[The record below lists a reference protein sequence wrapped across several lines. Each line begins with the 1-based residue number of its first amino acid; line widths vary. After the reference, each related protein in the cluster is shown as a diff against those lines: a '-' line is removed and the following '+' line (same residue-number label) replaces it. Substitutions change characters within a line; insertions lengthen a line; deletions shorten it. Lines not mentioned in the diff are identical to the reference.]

1 MGHALHG
8 VAEPVA
14 VDGDAHRL
22 VFGVGV
28 RGAEEHVEVVVLE
41 VGVGDGYVGGALE
54 DGREAELAGE
64 GSEVVDPHLQDSKKK
79 KKKTG

>member
-28 RGAEEHVEVVVLE
+28 GGAEEHVEVVVLE
-41 VGVGDGYVGGALE
+41 VGVGDGDVGGALE

-64 GSEVVDPHLQDSKKK
+64 GSEVVNPHLHTQN
-79 KKKTG
+79 KTKVKF